1 MNPGRKSNLDTFRAR
16 TSEGRVI
23 WEDNVAALLANQPP
37 IRKDLH
43 RKESVSADAVG
54 TTNFLPQISI
64 LIGRGGA
71 NLRPPEFPSNEF
83 RKHLFQLSREPAL
96 ERRFL
101 FLRKCHEADP
111 DLARFPP
118 ADRQFWFEWSIQ
130 TGQSELH
137 LHFFFGMEGSQGVQ
151 GHTPFANIY
160 AVTTNFRLAAP

>member
-83 RKHLFQLSREPAL
+83 RKHLFQPLCKPVLEHGLVSLRE
-96 ERRFL
+96 R
-101 FLRKCHEADP
+101 HEANSEMTS
-111 DLARFPP
+111 FPP
-118 ADRQFWFEWSIQ
+118 ADGRFCQEM
-130 TGQSELH
+130 
-137 LHFFFGMEGSQGVQ
+137 FFV
-151 GHTPFANIY
+151 I
-160 AVTTNFRLAAP
+160 R